1 MISSDADGKACWTAV
16 MAGGRGLQ
24 VGKRYVADRRCSCGV
39 QAVAPKGTTAPEPSR
54 QMRSGLGGAV
64 GEVGLGGSVMCAK
77 ACLFDVLEKP
87 G

>member
-1 MISSDADGKACWTAV
+1 
-16 MAGGRGLQ
+16 MAGNINNYRFWGDDDSF
-24 VGKRYVADRRCSCGV
+24 V
-39 QAVAPKGTTAPEPSR
+39 AVAPKGTTAPEPSR

-64 GEVGLGGSVMCAK
+64 GEVGLGGTVMCAK